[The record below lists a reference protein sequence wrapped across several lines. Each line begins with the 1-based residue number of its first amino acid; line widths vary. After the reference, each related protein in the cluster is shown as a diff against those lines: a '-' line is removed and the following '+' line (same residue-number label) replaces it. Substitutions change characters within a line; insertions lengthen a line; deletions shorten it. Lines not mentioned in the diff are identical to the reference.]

1 MRNADKPV
9 MPQSLAMNSEACYT
23 TSDFYDHNGFNGL
36 TKLEHFALKIHC
48 ATISHHGK
56 ACLDESIN
64 EAGRFLKEFEK

>member
-1 MRNADKPV
+1 MKNANKPA
-9 MPQSLAMNSEACYT
+9 MPQPITSGYGGLDTTYDYNKEEA
-23 TSDFYDHNGFNGL
+23 GL

-56 ACLDESIN
+56 ACFNASID